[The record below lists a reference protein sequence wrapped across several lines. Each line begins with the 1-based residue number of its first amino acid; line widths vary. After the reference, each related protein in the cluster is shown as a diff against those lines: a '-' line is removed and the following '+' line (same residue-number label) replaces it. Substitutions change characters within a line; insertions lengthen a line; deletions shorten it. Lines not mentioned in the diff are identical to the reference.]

1 MASKRNISQ
10 RKPQFG
16 QRRSHSMQATK
27 RQFKLNMQWTNV
39 YVPEL
44 GRTVRI
50 RVSVGEL
57 KTIDKIGLSAFLK
70 RQGLSLNQVRKF

>member
-10 RKPQFG
+10 KKPQFG
-16 QRRSHSMQATK
+16 QRRSHSLQATK

-50 RVSVGEL
+50 RQRPDTEQMSERDGVEGKDNSE
-57 KTIDKIGLSAFLK
+57 
-70 RQGLSLNQVRKF
+70 

>member
-1 MASKRNISQ
+1 LIKDEMMASKRNISQ
-10 RKPQFG
+10 KKPQFG
-16 QRRSHSMQATK
+16 QRRSHSLQATK

-50 RVSVGEL
+50 R
-57 KTIDKIGLSAFLK
+57 
-70 RQGLSLNQVRKF
+70 